1 MNIKNIKFVKS
12 LSNINQYNDS
22 EKLPEIAIVGRSN
35 VGKSSI
41 INMLAGN
48 KKLAKTSATPGRT
61 RLINLFQVDDE
72 FMLVDLPGYGYAKA
86 SADEQNKWAA
96 MIEEYLHTSEQL
108 KAVILLVDIRHAPS
122 EKDKQMLEWLVHFNV
137 PVIIVATKVD
147 KIKKSEL
154 PKCKQVLAR
163 DLKVGVDNIIVTSA
177 QTGVGKNAVLSSISQ
192 ILGK

>member
-1 MNIKNIKFVKS
+1 MNIKNIRFIKS

-61 RLINLFQVDDE
+61 RLINLFQADDE

-154 PKCKQVLAR
+154 SKCKQVLAR

>member
-1 MNIKNIKFVKS
+1 MNIKNIRFVKS

-41 INMLAGN
+41 INMIAGN
-48 KKLAKTSATPGRT
+48 KQLAKTSATPGRT
-61 RLINLFQVDDE
+61 RLINLFQADDE
-72 FMLVDLPGYGYAKA
+72 FLLVDLPGYGSAKA
-86 SADEQNKWAA
+86 STDEQNKWAA

-154 PKCKQVLAR
+154 QKCKQILAR